1 MVKIRYKVMKMLVI
15 DADGAVLGRLSSFVA
30 KKLLEGEEVHIIN
43 AEKAIITGDP
53 KVVLEKYL
61 DRIGRGN
68 PHHGPFFPRQP
79 HRILR
84 RAIRGMLPYKKA
96 KGRNALKRLKVYVGV
111 PEVLKDKEAIK
122 MKEKKKCKY
131 ITLLEL
137 SKLIGG
143 WKET

>member
-1 MVKIRYKVMKMLVI
+1 MLVI
-15 DADGAVLGRLSSFVA
+15 DAEGAVVGRLASFVA
-30 KKLLEGEEVHIIN
+30 KKLLEGEEVYIIN

-53 KVVLEKYL
+53 KVVVEKYL
-61 DRIGRGN
+61 DRIRRGN

-96 KGRNALKRLKVYVGV
+96 KGRNALKRLKVYVGM
-111 PEVLKDKEAIK
+111 PDELKDKESIK
-122 MKEKKKCKY
+122 MKEKKRCKY

-137 SKLIGG
+137 SKRIGG
-143 WKET
+143 WKE

>member
-1 MVKIRYKVMKMLVI
+1 MLVI
-15 DADGAVLGRLSSFVA
+15 DADGAVLGRLASYVA
-30 KKLLEGEEVHIIN
+30 KKLLKGEEVHIIN

-53 KVVLEKYL
+53 QTIIKKYLEK
-61 DRIGRGN
+61 IQRGN

-96 KGRNALKRLKVYVGV
+96 KGRNALKRLRVYVGV
-111 PEVLKDKEAIK
+111 PENLKGVEIVR
-122 MKEKKKCKY
+122 MKEKKKCKF

-137 SKLIGG
+137 SKRIGR
-143 WKET
+143 WKEE

>member
-1 MVKIRYKVMKMLVI
+1 MIVI
-15 DADGAVLGRLSSFVA
+15 DAEGAVLGRLASYVA
-30 KKLLEGEEVHIIN
+30 KSLLNGNEVHIIN

-53 KVVLEKYL
+53 KVILEKYL
-61 DRIGRGN
+61 NRINRGN

-96 KGRNALKRLKVYVGV
+96 KGRDALKRLRVYVGV
-111 PEVLKDKEAIK
+111 PEELKDKEAIK
-122 MKEKKKCKY
+122 MKLKKKCKY

-137 SKLIGG
+137 SKRIGG
-143 WKET
+143 WKE